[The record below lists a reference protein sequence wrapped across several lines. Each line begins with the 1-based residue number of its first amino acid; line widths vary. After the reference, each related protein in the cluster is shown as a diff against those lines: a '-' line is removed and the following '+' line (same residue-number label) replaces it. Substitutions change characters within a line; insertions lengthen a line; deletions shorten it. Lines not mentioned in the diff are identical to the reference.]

1 MHESWARAQRVGGRV
16 LTIPFL
22 VLSGIAAIGMILV
35 VIREFVGLGGTTGLN
50 DGYSWGLF
58 KNFNVTTL
66 TALGS
71 SGYAV
76 GILTWLFN
84 RRKYH
89 VVMRTAAL
97 ISILAYTSALIALGV
112 DIGRP
117 WNFIWILDPATWNR
131 YSVLLEVAIC
141 MTAYVLLGLQMENL
155 PAFVE
160 RFIEGDYPQI
170 WRTLASKVYTIV
182 KRIYP
187 FMIALAFVLPS
198 MHQSSLGSLMMLAGP
213 RVHPLWQ
220 SPILP
225 ILYLLMAYTLGFAAV
240 VGILMVSC
248 MIWKRPLDM
257 HILSR
262 LGYITSFCAMIW
274 MAFYIGDIAG
284 RGVLPVA
291 FRFDFYS
298 FWFFLQLALINV
310 PMIILQKESWRNDP
324 SKLYMSLVVLT
335 VGGLLYRYIPT
346 TIAFIPGDHYKYWPT
361 IPELLMSGG
370 FVALAVIGYLY
381 TVKRY
386 NILPVPMSFVQ
397 KDGNGTTPGVQQ
409 Y

>member
-1 MHESWARAQRVGGRV
+1 MHEQWARAQRVGGRV

-22 VLSGIAAIGMILV
+22 VLSGLAAIGFILV
-35 VIREFVGLGGTTGLN
+35 VVREAVGLGGTTGLN

-89 VVMRTAAL
+89 VIMRVAAL
-97 ISILAYTSALIALGV
+97 ISILSYTSALLALGV

-141 MTAYVLLGLQMENL
+141 MTAYVLLGLQFENL

-160 RFIEGDYPQI
+160 RFIEGNYPQI
-170 WRTLASKVYTIV
+170 WRTLASKVYGVV

-187 FMIALAFVLPS
+187 FMIALAFILPS

-225 ILYLLMAYTLGFAAV
+225 VLYLLMAYTLGFAAV

-257 HILSR
+257 RILSR
-262 LGYITSFCAMIW
+262 LGYVTSFCAMLW
-274 MAFYIGDIAG
+274 LAFYVGDLAG
-284 RGVLPVA
+284 RGALPLLMK
-291 FRFDFYS
+291 FDFYS
-298 FWFFLQLALINV
+298 FWFFLQLLLILV
-310 PMIILQKESWRNDP
+310 PMLILQKASWREDP

-370 FVALAVIGYLY
+370 FVALAIIGYLY

-386 NILPVPMSFVQ
+386 NILPVPMAFVQ
-397 KDGNGTTPGVQQ
+397 KNGKSTVAGTQQ
-409 Y
+409 H

>member
-1 MHESWARAQRVGGRV
+1 MHEPWARAQRVGGRV

-22 VLSGIAAIGMILV
+22 VLSGLAAVGMILV
-35 VIREFVGLGGTTGLN
+35 VVREFIGLGATTGLN

-76 GILTWLFN
+76 GLLTWLFN

-89 VVMRTAAL
+89 VIMRTAAL
-97 ISILAYTSALIALGV
+97 ISILAYTSALIGLGA
-112 DIGRP
+112 DLGRP
-117 WNFIWILDPATWNR
+117 WNFIWIVDPVTWNR
-131 YSVLLEVAIC
+131 NSVLLEVAIC

-170 WRTLASKVYTIV
+170 WRTLASKVYRV
-182 KRIYP
+182 VRRIYP

-225 ILYLLMAYTLGFAAV
+225 FLYLFMAYTLGFAAV
-240 VGILMVSC
+240 IGILMVSC

-257 HILSR
+257 RILSR
-262 LGYITSFCAMIW
+262 LGYVTSFCAMIW

-284 RGVLPVA
+284 RGRLGLI
-291 FRFDFYS
+291 FKFDFYS
-298 FWFFLQLALINV
+298 FWFFVQTLLILV
-310 PMIILQKESWRNDP
+310 PMLILQKAEWRENP
-324 SKLYMSLVVLT
+324 SKLYMSLVVMT

-370 FVALAVIGYLY
+370 FVALAIIGYLY

-386 NILPVPMSFVQ
+386 NILPVPMAYVQ
-397 KDGNGTTPGVQQ
+397 KNGTAKATGVQQ
-409 Y
+409 H

>member
-1 MHESWARAQRVGGRV
+1 MTEQWARAQRVGGRV

-22 VLSGIAAIGMILV
+22 VLSAFAAIGMILV
-35 VIREFVGLGGTTGLN
+35 VVREFVGLGGTTGLN

-76 GILTWLFN
+76 GVLTWLFN

-89 VVMRTAAL
+89 VVMRAGAL

-117 WNFIWILDPATWNR
+117 WNMIWMLNPVTWNR

-160 RFIEGDYPQI
+160 RFIEGDYPEF
-170 WRTLASKVYTIV
+170 WRKMADRVYKIV
-182 KRIYP
+182 RRIYP
-187 FMIALAFVLPS
+187 FMIALAFILPS

-225 ILYLLMAYTLGFAAV
+225 VLYLLMAYTLGFAAV

-257 HILSR
+257 TILSR
-262 LGYITSFCAMIW
+262 LGYVTSFCAMVW
-274 MAFYIGDIAG
+274 LALYIGDIAG
-284 RGVLPVA
+284 RGALKIA

-298 FWFFLQLALINV
+298 FWFFLQLLLIMV
-310 PMIILQKESWRNDP
+310 PMLILQKASWREDP
-324 SKLYMSLVVLT
+324 AKLYMSLVVMT

-346 TIAFIPGDHYKYWPT
+346 TIAFIPGDHYRYWPT
-361 IPELLMSGG
+361 IPELFMSGG
-370 FVALAVIGYLY
+370 FVALAIIGYLY

-386 NILPVPMSFVQ
+386 NILPVPMTFVQ
-397 KDGNGTTPGVQQ
+397 TSGSGAVPSSQQ
-409 Y
+409 H